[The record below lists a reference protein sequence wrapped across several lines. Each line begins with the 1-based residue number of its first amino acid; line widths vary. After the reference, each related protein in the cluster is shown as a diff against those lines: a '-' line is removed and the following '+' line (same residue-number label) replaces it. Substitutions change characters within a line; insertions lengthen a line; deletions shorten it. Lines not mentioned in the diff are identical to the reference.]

1 MGQFSAKEYTCKY
14 SSTSTGKSSRILL
27 TSKGNNPE
35 SRDQSVSAVE
45 EETMI
50 FQDMSLQTLD

>member
-14 SSTSTGKSSRILL
+14 SSTSTGSRILL